1 MKTESFIF
9 RKATLKDIPQCER
22 LVAHSDWQDFIRKYV
37 KKRVDQSDKYLY
49 VVCKN
54 EKILGTGCITVLPEE
69 MAWLEGIRVHDN
81 YYQQGIG
88 TALFDHGV
96 DYAQENGS
104 TRVLFGTWYH
114 NKSAISIGKTL
125 GFDRIADVD
134 IVSGNPF
141 TMKVHKEPGKEIPL
155 DKAFKILKTIPQ
167 GPRHELCIGVNKVY
181 PFSPELCEKENVHFY
196 GTTKTIVL
204 ETDVKSEFF
213 KEPIRDVVVYGLKDD
228 VTALLED
235 VVRRAKRNGCERVRV
250 LGSPSIILYGLA
262 LGFRYPMG
270 ERFGLAIFKKEL

>member
-1 MKTESFIF
+1 MKKKSLMF

-37 KKRVDQSDKYLY
+37 KKRVNQPDKYLY

-54 EKILGTGCITVLPEE
+54 EKILGIGCVTVLPEE

-88 TALFDHGV
+88 TALFGHGV
-96 DYAQENGS
+96 DYAQKNGF
-104 TRVLFGTWYH
+104 TRVLFSTTYY
-114 NKSAISIGKTL
+114 NKGAINIGRTL
-125 GFDRIADVD
+125 GFDRIADFDV
-134 IVSGNPF
+134 VSGNPLP
-141 TMKVHKEPGKEIPL
+141 MRVHHKEPGKEISL
-155 DKAFKILKTIPQ
+155 DKAFKILKSIQQ
-167 GPRHELCIGVNKVY
+167 GPHHELCIGFNKVY

-204 ETDVKSEFF
+204 ETDVNLEFF
-213 KEPIRDVVVYGLKDD
+213 KESIRDVVVYGLKD
-228 VTALLED
+228 VRVLLED
-235 VVRRAKRNGCERVRV
+235 VIRRAKRNACTRVRV
-250 LGSPSIILYGLA
+250 LGSSTSIHYGLE
-262 LGFRYPMG
+262 LGFTYFMG